1 MLSARIGIIAMLAVA
16 VLVPAT
22 PASAHGR
29 LPRGHYV
36 CRNFD
41 ALDGYSETGY
51 VVRIMAN
58 RRYAYMRGDSVVG
71 EAGRF
76 RHVDGSNKVRFR
88 TGYMKDQGWR
98 GIHQRV
104 DGEPGIKLQYNTDGT
119 WYEFATCTK

>member
-1 MLSARIGIIAMLAVA
+1 MITAMLAVA
-16 VLVPAT
+16 VIVPAT

-29 LPRGHYV
+29 LPRGHYI

-41 ALDGYSETGY
+41 AFDGYSENGY

-58 RRYAYMRGDSVVG
+58 RRYAYMRNDVVVG

-76 RHVDGSNKVRFR
+76 RHRTGSNKIRFR
-88 TGYMKDQGWR
+88 SGYMNEQGWR
-98 GIHQRV
+98 GVHQRV
-104 DGEPGIKLQYNTDGT
+104 EGEPAIKLQQNSDGT